1 MAGLGSDISSEDEVE
16 ITYLWS
22 KNGKRRTIPVWF
34 TVNENK
40 LELLPM
46 HGLRTK
52 WFVDVQKSR
61 RLELAVKDWR
71 KEASPVIIRDIQRIE
86 GIKHRFA
93 AKYGEGDVKRYYPAQ
108 DVALEV
114 AI

>member
-34 TVNENK
+34 TVHESK

-61 RLELAVKDWR
+61 RLELAVKDWK
-71 KEASPVIIRDIQRIE
+71 KEACPVIIRDIKTIE

>member
-1 MAGLGSDISSEDEVE
+1 MAGLGPDISSEDEIK

-34 TVNENK
+34 TVHESK

-52 WFVDVQKSR
+52 WFVDVQKSG
-61 RLELAVKDWR
+61 RLELTVKDWR
-71 KEASPVIIRDIQRIE
+71 KEASPAVVRDLQRIK
-86 GIKHRFA
+86 GIKQRFA
-93 AKYGEGDVKRYYPAQ
+93 AKYGEGDVNRYYPAQ